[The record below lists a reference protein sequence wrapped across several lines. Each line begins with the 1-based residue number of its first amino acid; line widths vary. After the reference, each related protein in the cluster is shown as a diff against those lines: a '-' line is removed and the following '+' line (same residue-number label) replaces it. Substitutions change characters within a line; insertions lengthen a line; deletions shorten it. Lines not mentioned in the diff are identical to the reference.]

1 MKGTFFAKPLEWN
14 IQVQGESWA
23 QGDTLQGEVTVK
35 NHGTEALDLAG
46 HGVVLALGD
55 IKKVHSRDP
64 KAFKPWANANFTT
77 LTVAAG
83 ASSTL
88 PFALPLPPNCA
99 VTDRRVSPYI
109 TYGNLAQPGHLQLA
123 VGPRKLFT
131 EVTKLL
137 ETFLRFKPKD
147 VKAGKAGVEFKL
159 LPPSSRE
166 WAHVESLLL
175 TQTVEGEKLVLDFL
189 FNVKVINTQSVT
201 TALAKE
207 QRQTRRELAP
217 REYLLGKDMPN
228 QDGLLKALQGALD
241 EVKAKGY

>member
-14 IQVQGESWA
+14 IHVQGESWA
-23 QGDTLQGEVTVK
+23 QGDVLRGEVSVT
-35 NHGTEALDLAG
+35 NHGTDPVDLAG

-55 IKKVHSRDP
+55 IKKVHTRHP
-64 KAFKPWANANFTT
+64 KAFKPWANADFAVGA
-77 LTVAAG
+77 VAPG
-83 ASSTL
+83 ARATL
-88 PFALPLPPNCA
+88 PFSLALPANCA

-147 VKAGKAGVEFKL
+147 VKAGKAGAEFKL

-166 WAHVESLLL
+166 WAHVESLQL
-175 TQTVEGEKLVLDFL
+175 TQTVEGEQLVLDFL

-207 QRQTRRELAP
+207 QRQARRTLAP
-217 REYLLGKDMPN
+217 REYLLGPDMPN
-228 QDGLLKALQGALD
+228 QDGLLKALQSALD
-241 EVKAKGY
+241 EVKSKGY